1 MIVFSVGGEGR
12 GIIDRRRMGSVDDE
26 SLNYKGSERHLMLA
40 HRCGVRARVRVSA
53 SVRAKA
59 RLVVCL
65 IR

>member
-1 MIVFSVGGEGR
+1 MIVISVGGVE
-12 GIIDRRRMGSVDDE
+12 IDRRRMGSVDEE

-40 HRCGVRARVRVSA
+40 RDCEARDRARA
-53 SVRAKA
+53 RARARA